1 MAYKV
6 CLLVGFLESVQRQI
20 KCHSRNCFTSYC
32 LIAELL
38 ADVAIKAQYL
48 LLSLLLFKSTVA
60 LSICVVLPYI
70 YFNKY
75 LKNVI

>member
-6 CLLVGFLESVQRQI
+6 CLPVGFLESVQRQI

-48 LLSLLLFKSTVA
+48 LLSLLLFKKHSSFIY
-60 LSICVVLPYI
+60 LCSITL
-70 YFNKY
+70 Y
-75 LKNVI
+75 LFQ